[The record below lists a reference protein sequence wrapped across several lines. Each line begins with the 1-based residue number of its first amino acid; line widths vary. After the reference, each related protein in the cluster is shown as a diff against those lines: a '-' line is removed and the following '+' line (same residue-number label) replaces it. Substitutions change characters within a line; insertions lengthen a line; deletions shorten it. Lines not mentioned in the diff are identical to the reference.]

1 MKVRGI
7 SVLAGVVL
15 SGALLTAQTPQQPA
29 PASANPLTDQ
39 IRGYFDRVK
48 GFLTKSIDMV
58 PADKWTWAPTPD
70 VRSFARMFGHITDDN
85 NGGCWQLAGL
95 PARPEGVDT
104 PSNNE
109 SKAHKMS
116 REELKKAY
124 LDSFALCD
132 KAFTM
137 VNDQNMATP
146 SVAGGRGTRL
156 GQLAYNWSH
165 INEHYGN
172 LVTYL
177 RLNNIVPPSSAG
189 RGGF

>member
-1 MKVRGI
+1 MVCSPRRISLMKVRGI

-85 NGGCWQLAGL
+85 NGGCWQ
-95 PARPEGVDT
+95 
-104 PSNNE
+104 
-109 SKAHKMS
+109 
-116 REELKKAY
+116 
-124 LDSFALCD
+124 
-132 KAFTM
+132 
-137 VNDQNMATP
+137 
-146 SVAGGRGTRL
+146 
-156 GQLAYNWSH
+156 
-165 INEHYGN
+165 
-172 LVTYL
+172 
-177 RLNNIVPPSSAG
+177 
-189 RGGF
+189 